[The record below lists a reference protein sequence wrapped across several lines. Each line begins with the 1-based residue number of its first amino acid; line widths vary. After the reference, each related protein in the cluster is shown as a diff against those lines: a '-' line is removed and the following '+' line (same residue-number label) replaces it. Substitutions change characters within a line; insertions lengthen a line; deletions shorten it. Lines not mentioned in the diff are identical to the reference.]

1 MRSLASFYLL
11 VIGRKLLPRRETL
24 AALIGDGMARQF
36 LTQAVISQGSPLIG
50 KTLAETA
57 LVRLRE
63 ARIIDVM
70 RNGERLETP
79 LDELRFAAGDQ
90 LLLETPVAG
99 VKGIKEMPGVVF
111 RPEADL
117 GIENIGTRESILM
130 EGIIGRRSTFVG
142 KTLRELNFRQHYGVL
157 ILAIHRQ
164 GENLR
169 ENFEDV
175 RMAFGDT
182 LSCKGRPKGFTG

>member
-1 MRSLASFYLL
+1 
-11 VIGRKLLPRRETL
+11 
-24 AALIGDGMARQF
+24 
-36 LTQAVISQGSPLIG
+36 
-50 KTLAETA
+50 
-57 LVRLRE
+57 
-63 ARIIDVM
+63 
-70 RNGERLETP
+70 
-79 LDELRFAAGDQ
+79 
-90 LLLETPVAG
+90 
-99 VKGIKEMPGVVF
+99 MPGVVF

-182 LSCKGRPKGFTG
+182 LLVQGPAEGIHRLMQERDFLSLTEPKQRAFRPHKAPLAIGAIAARVSASVPA